1 MQTFKMNNGLE
12 IPAQGFGVFQIKDK
26 EVCKL
31 SVASAISAG
40 VRMVDT
46 ASMYMNEDAVAA
58 GIKLSG
64 VPREEIFI
72 STKVWL
78 QHCGY
83 DNVRQGFENSLKRL
97 DTDYVDLYLIHWPFV
112 DLKGTWKAME
122 ELVEEGKIRSIG
134 VCNCDEEDLNEIL
147 SDCKIVPAI
156 NQIETHPL
164 NQHKELR
171 KFQEK
176 YGILTEA
183 WGVLGRAMP
192 QTMGNEVLGNI
203 AEKHGKTVA
212 QVMLRWCFQEGMIGI
227 PRSTSNARI
236 CENSRIWDFEL
247 TEEDMELIRS
257 IDLDQRLVSRTDPK
271 DPAARER
278 LINMKFDI

>member
-12 IPAQGFGVFQIKDK
+12 IPAQGFGTFQIKDH
-26 EVCKL
+26 EICKL
-31 SVASAISAG
+31 SVSAAIGAG
-40 VRMVDT
+40 YRMIDT
-46 ASMYMNEDAVAA
+46 ASMYMNEEAVAE

-83 DNVRQGFENSLKRL
+83 ENVRTGLKNSLRRL

-122 ELVEEGKIRSIG
+122 ELVEEGKIKSIG
-134 VCNCDEEDLNEIL
+134 VCNCDVDNLKEIL
-147 SDCKIVPAI
+147 DGCKIVPVV
-156 NQIETHPL
+156 NQLETHPI
-164 NQHKELR
+164 NQQKEMR
-171 KFQEK
+171 KFQKE

-183 WGVLGRAMP
+183 WGVLGRAM
-192 QTMGNEVLGNI
+192 QETMQNEVLNNI
-203 AEKHGKTVA
+203 AEKHGKSTA
-212 QVMLRWCFQEGMIGI
+212 QVMLRWCLQEGMIGI
-227 PRSTSNARI
+227 PRSTSVARI
-236 CENSRIWDFEL
+236 VENSRIWDFEL
-247 TEEDMELIRS
+247 TEEDMELIHS
-257 IDLDQRLVSRTDPK
+257 VDTGKRLVSRTDPK